1 MIISRRLRSYAGSAT
16 TSVAFA
22 LTASIAPVQA
32 GAAISAA
39 ASSAPAAAPYPVTIR
54 SCNRNVVFNRKPA
67 HAVSNDVNLTEMMI
81 ALGLKDRMVGYT
93 GISGW
98 NTGNDLLRDRLRG
111 LPELARQYP
120 SLEVLVASGADFY
133 FAGWNYGMRVGGP
146 VTPAALEPLGIRVY
160 ELSES
165 CAHIMQRPAA
175 SFDDVYNDLRNL
187 GRIFDANARA
197 GELIAGM
204 QAKLTRIALVTRGPD
219 SGTHRARPRVFVYD
233 SGEDKPFTA
242 GALAMPTALIAAAG
256 GRNVMDDVPQSWT
269 RVTWESVVARDPEA
283 IVIVD
288 YGAVSAA
295 QKIEFLLGDPALQ
308 NVAAIRARRFIV
320 IPYDAATPG
329 IENAAAAETIARG
342 LYPAAFKTL
351 PIHSSFSASGVR

>member
-1 MIISRRLRSYAGSAT
+1 VSENSR
-16 TSVAFA
+16 
-22 LTASIAPVQA
+22 TAR
-32 GAAISAA
+32 
-39 ASSAPAAAPYPVTIR
+39 YPVTIR
-54 SCNRNVVFNRKPA
+54 SCNRDVVFDRKPA

-81 ALGLKDRMVGYT
+81 ALGLEGRMAGYT

-98 NTGNDLLRDRLRG
+98 NTGNDALRARLRG

-165 CAHIMQRPAA
+165 CAHVMQRPAA

-187 GRIFDANARA
+187 GRIFDVNARA

-204 QAKLTRIALVTRGPD
+204 QAQLTRIGLTIGVPAGGL
-219 SGTHRARPRVFVYD
+219 HRARPRVFVYD
-233 SGEDKPFTA
+233 SGEDKPFTS

-256 GRNVMDDVPQSWT
+256 GHNVMDDVPQSWT

-288 YGAVSAA
+288 YGAISAA
-295 QKIEFLLGDPALQ
+295 QKIEFLLSDPALQ
-308 NVAAIRARRFIV
+308 NVTAIRTHRFIV

-342 LYPAAFKTL
+342 LYPEAFSTL
-351 PIHSSFSASGVR
+351 PGHPSASASGVR